1 MNPQIGNMASLK
13 TGLTAVLLAASST
26 TALQD
31 IPPLGLGTWLSDR
44 EKVPHA
50 VEFGLKNGYDHID
63 AAWIYRMSYIYTIRL
78 PYNRS

>member
-1 MNPQIGNMASLK
+1 MNRELFSK
-13 TGLTAVLLAASST
+13 TGMALKSYLTASLLAAIT

-44 EKVPHA
+44 ANVPHA

-63 AAWIYRMSYIYTIRL
+63 AAWIYREFNERPYIHT
-78 PYNRS
+78 